1 MRPSVDHIN
10 LNKHFHCIEILQEF
24 MLTKEIS
31 TRHITLIE
39 FQQYVG
45 KNIKQL
51 SLSIEQ
57 QDDNL
62 RQISPK
68 EYTRKSLDKL
78 FIKKN
83 NIKWK

>member
-1 MRPSVDHIN
+1 
-10 LNKHFHCIEILQEF
+10 

-39 FQQYVG
+39 SQQYVG

>member
-10 LNKHFHCIEILQEF
+10 LNKHFHCIEVLQEF
-24 MLTKEIS
+24 MLNKDIS
-31 TRHITLIE
+31 IKQITLIE
-39 FQQYVG
+39 FQQHVG

-68 EYTRKSLDKL
+68 EYTRKA
-78 FIKKN
+78 
-83 NIKWK
+83 

>member
-1 MRPSVDHIN
+1 
-10 LNKHFHCIEILQEF
+10 